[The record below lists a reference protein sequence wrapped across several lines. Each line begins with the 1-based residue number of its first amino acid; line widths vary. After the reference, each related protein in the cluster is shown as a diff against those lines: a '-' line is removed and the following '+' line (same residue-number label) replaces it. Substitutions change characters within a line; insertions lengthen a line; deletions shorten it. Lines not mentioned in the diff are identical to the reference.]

1 MSFPRFVDTD
11 THALRKLLRNTAEVI
26 NTHGRIRVNGAT
38 ASERTFRQTHE
49 VMAAF
54 SRRLHRLGFFIEDTA
69 SLREKHIRAVVRSWY
84 EDRMAAKTMQNQYSR
99 VKIFCGWIGK
109 TDIINRE
116 RKGIAHYLP
125 EAQADYF
132 RVKTIAEQSKSW
144 SGNGLDPKEILQR
157 AFACDYRHGV
167 MLSMGLTFGLRKKE
181 MLLLKPWRADKGEY
195 LEIADNVAKNGR
207 YRIIPIEDGE
217 LGRAQRSA
225 LNLAKAMCKKIEPMG
240 WPNMTLKQAENRYF
254 YRMRQL
260 GLTKESLGVTGHGS
274 RAEYAEVTLMLAGVV
289 PPTLGGDAAKVPA
302 QIRDA
307 AMTKVSQ
314 ALGHNDT
321 HTSGAYYGSFAR
333 PQAMNRLGGRIGPT
347 IVLSAQPGVT
357 ATLWCNPA
365 PRPDEGGKISI
376 PRSSRRKTSLRAIVE
391 GGVQTEELAVD
402 EVVRRW
408 PSSKPTILDQVSQ
421 LGIDLA
427 L

>member
-1 MSFPRFVDTD
+1 MV
-11 THALRKLLRNTAEVI
+11 

-84 EDRMAAKTMQNQYSR
+84 EDRIAAKTMQNQYSR
-99 VKIFCGWIGK
+99 LKIFCGWIGK

-116 RKGIAHYLP
+116 RKGISHYLP

-132 RVKTIAEQSKSW
+132 RVKAIADQSKSW
-144 SGNGLDPKEILQR
+144 SGNGLNPKDILQQ
-157 AFACDYRHGV
+157 AFAGDYRHGV

-181 MLLLKPWRADKGEY
+181 MLLLKPWKADKGEY

-207 YRIIPIEDGE
+207 YRIIPIEQGE
-217 LGRAQRSA
+217 LGRAQRTA
-225 LNLAKAMCKKIEPMG
+225 LDLAKGMCKKAEPMG
-240 WPNMTLKQAENRYF
+240 WPEMTLKQAENRYF
-254 YRMRQL
+254 YRMKQL
-260 GLTKESLGVTGHGS
+260 GLTKANLGVTGHGS
-274 RAEYAEVTLMLAGVV
+274 RAEYAEVTLILEGVV
-289 PPTLGGDAAKVPA
+289 PPTLGGDAARVPA
-302 QIRDA
+302 HLREA
-307 AMTKVSQ
+307 AVTKVAQ

-333 PQAMNRLGGRIGPT
+333 PQAMHRLGGRIGPT
-347 IVLSAQPGVT
+347 IVLSAQPAMTV
-357 ATLWCNPA
+357 TLWCNPA
-365 PRPDEGGKISI
+365 PRPDENGKPYI
-376 PRSSRRKTSLRAIVE
+376 PRTSRRKASFRAIVE
-391 GGVQTEELAVD
+391 GAERTEELALE
-402 EVVRRW
+402 EVARRW
-408 PSSKPTILDQVSQ
+408 PSSKPVILGQVNEV
-421 LGIDLA
+421 GMDLT